1 MTTHQMSEFLS
12 PSSLPNCLTRSSL
25 GHTRRIRNKPEY
37 NSQRLL
43 NDPGTQTFCAPL
55 PSFQQFAQLRSSAGF
70 YSSNIFTVLKKSP
83 QKDLACSR
91 TSSRRPPASST
102 CARSTSP
109 TTAPP
114 GLTGRNQFCYKELTN
129 VSGVIMSVQQ
139 GDSSLSMLAWQAILW
154 EGRKA
159 AQLELQ
165 L

>member
-12 PSSLPNCLTRSSL
+12 PFSLPNYLTRSSL
-25 GHTRRIRNKPEY
+25 GHTRRIRKKPEY

-70 YSSNIFTVLKKSP
+70 NSSNTSTVLKNKSLGRSW
-83 QKDLACSR
+83 QTCSR

-114 GLTGRNQFCYKELTN
+114 GLTGRRPNESILLQRANKR
-129 VSGVIMSVQQ
+129 
-139 GDSSLSMLAWQAILW
+139 MLCHDVCST
-154 EGRKA
+154 G
-159 AQLELQ
+159 
-165 L
+165 